1 MTPSDAR
8 TVHRPLAMF
17 GSRSRQLR
25 ASLVFHRPF
34 SDMPSPLPRWTA
46 RVRVSI
52 ASPRLRAFPVM
63 LAGRRPHCSFRG
75 LLGVHSRY
83 GLPDRSAAQ
92 GDLCHEASA
101 PAVARQS
108 RSSASEPNRQLLGWS
123 LPPTGLMVVSRRT
136 TQQEHPA
143 ALCHPARRSAR
154 LACDRRDLCGL
165 PQPSPHRRQA
175 AAARPAAVHQAAR
188 RRAKASLQRLRQSPR
203 QHLERLDGAAELN
216 VAHRL
221 RLARSMARAISAAI

>member
-25 ASLVFHRPF
+25 ASLVFHQPF
-34 SDMPSPLPRWTA
+34 SDMPSPLPRWTT
-46 RVRVSI
+46 RVHVSI
-52 ASPRLRAFPVM
+52 ASPRLGAFPAS
-63 LAGRRPHCSFRG
+63 LPGRRPHRSFRG

-101 PAVARQS
+101 LPVAHQS

-123 LPPTGLMVVSRRT
+123 LPPTGLMVVSRHT
-136 TQQEHPA
+136 TKQERPA

-154 LACDRRDLCGL
+154 LACDLRDLSGL
-165 PQPSPHRRQA
+165 PEADPHRRQA
-175 AAARPAAVHQAAR
+175 AAARPAALH
-188 RRAKASLQRLRQSPR
+188 
-203 QHLERLDGAAELN
+203 
-216 VAHRL
+216 
-221 RLARSMARAISAAI
+221 